1 MSSKPRPRPFPAFAA
16 LSVCI
21 VAAPIRYG
29 WRYTVA
35 PLGHGK
41 ITAYTLDRARETA
54 RRYSRKVVEI
64 GPPAA
69 FHRREASP

>member
-1 MSSKPRPRPFPAFAA
+1 MSKPRPCPFPAFTAP
-16 LSVCI
+16 SVRI

-35 PLGHGK
+35 PQGHSRV
-41 ITAYTLDRARETA
+41 TAYTLDRARETA
-54 RRYSRKVVEI
+54 RRYSRRIIEV

-69 FHRREASP
+69 FRRRGTA